1 MIFQAFALQLNEKR
15 HIYDAKHKTF
25 HITMEDLLG
34 VKRGINSIPDYPID
48 VTNAKTGVTVRFGLS
63 STFENGRRLYGA
75 SYAQDILSSAER
87 YLLILWM
94 DKAQYLEDI
103 EACKQMES
111 QLANI

>member
-15 HIYDAKHKTF
+15 HIYDAKYKTF

-48 VTNAKTGVTVRFGLS
+48 VTNPKTGVTVRFGLS

-75 SYAQDILSSAER
+75 SYAQDIHSGAER
-87 YLLILWM
+87 YLLILWK
-94 DKAQYLEDI
+94 DKAQYLEDV
-103 EACKQMES
+103 EACKRIKRSTWGM
-111 QLANI
+111 